1 MKLGFLFP
9 GQGSQAVGMGRA
21 LAQRFPEAREVFETA
36 DRVLGFQLSRICW
49 EGPEDELKQT
59 SNAQPALLV
68 TSVAALRLVRAA
80 GLAPAAV
87 AGHSLGEYSACV
99 AAGSLEFEVLHTP
112 GHSPGGV
119 TLKIGKLLFTGDALF
134 AGSVGRTDFPNS
146 DTQALME
153 AVKGKLLVLDDDYV
167 VLSGHGPASTIGREK
182 RTNPFLV

>member
-99 AAGSLEFEVLHTP
+99 AAGSLEFE
-112 GHSPGGV
+112 
-119 TLKIGKLLFTGDALF
+119 DALRLVRRRGELMMR
-134 AGSVGRTDFPNS
+134 AGVERPGTMAAFLGLERASPSVGGLGHVEEHDMG
-146 DTQALME
+146 ME
-153 AVKGKLLVLDDDYV
+153 L
-167 VLSGHGPASTIGREK
+167 GR
-182 RTNPFLV
+182 